1 MAYSPVLAKYFPDGR
16 LTFTPMQPTALPNGI
31 RLTST
36 SLTASKQYDTP
47 TTYNKS
53 ISYSVDTDTIS
64 ISQEHT
70 PFSEPLSCRLESA
83 NASCRMV
90 TTQNNRQY
98 RVETNFVDDNNNP
111 TADSTQFIQYI
122 EGDTYTFIHV
132 KKGAID
138 RYSDQDWS
146 NVIDGLKPVKLK
158 QIPITVRDASRG

>member
-1 MAYSPVLAKYFPDGR
+1 
-16 LTFTPMQPTALPNGI
+16 MQPTALPNGI

-70 PFSEPLSCRLESA
+70 PFSEPLSCRLESE

-122 EGDTYTFIHV
+122 EGVPTHSFMS
-132 KKGAID
+132 KK
-138 RYSDQDWS
+138 
-146 NVIDGLKPVKLK
+146 
-158 QIPITVRDASRG
+158 VR